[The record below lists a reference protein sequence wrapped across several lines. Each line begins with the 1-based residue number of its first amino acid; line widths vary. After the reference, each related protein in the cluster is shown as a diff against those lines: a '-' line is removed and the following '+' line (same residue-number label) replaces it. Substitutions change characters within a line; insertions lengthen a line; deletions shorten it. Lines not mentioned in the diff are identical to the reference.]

1 MRLSSL
7 SSSLFAL
14 SFVVVIAG
22 CDDVPFGPPA
32 GEAQGPDTPI
42 PESPTAC
49 DIAAHL
55 TEVHCT
61 GCHGGSTEPLLTL
74 DGLKATVGAASIR
87 YAGTLV
93 VAGDAEGSLLFR
105 KVHGP
110 AANEGAQMPIG
121 QVLDVE
127 LQEALRRWI
136 DDGAVTDCTAIDPV
150 EGGGGGIAPGGDIDV
165 GAPPSDFATQPP
177 PFAAGQSCST
187 NQWWQHAGDEEESF
201 SMHPG
206 RACIDCHSSSGDD
219 DAPRFAFAGTVMGDL
234 RDEDDCRGVPGV
246 TVDILDA
253 SDAVVGSAVTNVAGN
268 FGLCG
273 PDGPGDNDDI
283 SCASVPLTSPWR
295 VRLSYDGRT
304 REMLGHQDAVG
315 DCMSCHTATGRN
327 GAPGRVVAP

>member
-1 MRLSSL
+1 MRLLAVL
-7 SSSLFAL
+7 SSSLL
-14 SFVVVIAG
+14 LLG
-22 CDDVPFGPPA
+22 CDDVPFGPAAAPA
-32 GEAQGPDTPI
+32 GPNTPI
-42 PESPTAC
+42 PTSPTAC
-49 DIAAHL
+49 DIAAHV

-74 DGLKATVGAASIR
+74 EGLKATVGAASIR
-87 YAGTLV
+87 YTGTLV

-105 KVHGP
+105 KLHGP
-110 AANEGAQMPIG
+110 AENEGAQMPIG

-127 LQEALRRWI
+127 LQEAVRRWI
-136 DDGAVTDCTAIDPV
+136 DDGAVTDCEPV
-150 EGGGGGIAPGGDIDV
+150 EGGGGGGGGGIAPGGPIDV
-165 GAPPSDFATQPP
+165 GAPPRDFATEPP
-177 PFAAGQSCST
+177 SFAAGTSCST

-206 RACIDCHSSSGDD
+206 RACIDCHTNSGDS

-246 TVDILDA
+246 TVDLLDA
-253 SDAVVGSAVTNVAGN
+253 SDRVVGSALTNAAGN

-273 PDGPGDNDDI
+273 PDGPGDNAI
-283 SCASVPLTSPWR
+283 ACASVPLTSPWR
-295 VRLSYDGRT
+295 VRLSYEGRT

-315 DCMSCHTATGRN
+315 DCMGCHTAAGRN